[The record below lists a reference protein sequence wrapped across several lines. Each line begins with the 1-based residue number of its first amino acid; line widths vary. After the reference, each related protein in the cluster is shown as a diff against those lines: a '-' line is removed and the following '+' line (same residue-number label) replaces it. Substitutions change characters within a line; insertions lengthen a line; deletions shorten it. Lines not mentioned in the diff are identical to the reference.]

1 MKEELASSFLK
12 LVASSTAM
20 GAGADK
26 IVLPLL
32 NGFFQVPV
40 FGVPVTVIGAAAV
53 GAGMSLFFG
62 DPIES
67 RRSLFGQVSAAT
79 AFGVGAGVL
88 FADAFHLEWAQK
100 NMAMFVM
107 MTAALMRWFLP
118 TVIEKVKTIIT
129 EFKLPRKGDPK

>member
-1 MKEELASSFLK
+1 MKEEMATSFLK
-12 LVASSTAM
+12 LVLSSTAI
-20 GAGADK
+20 GAGTES
-26 IVLPLL
+26 IVVPVL
-32 NGFFQVPV
+32 NGIFQVPV
-40 FGVPVTVIGAAAV
+40 FGVPVTIIGAAAV

-79 AFGVGAGVL
+79 AFGVGSGVL

-107 MTAALMRWFLP
+107 MNAALMRWFLP
-118 TVIEKVKTIIT
+118 TVIEKVKTIIK